1 LNKNQ
6 EFQFRHHSMPASF
19 APTRWTLVVQAQG
32 RTPEARA
39 ALSDLCAACYAPVQE
54 FIRQWLHGADRADDL
69 TQEFFAELL
78 SRGGV
83 EGAVPERGRFRSYL
97 LGAVK
102 HFLSHARERER
113 SQKRG
118 GGVEFHPLDAGVETA
133 DAALPPDAAFDRQ
146 WALTMLGRAL
156 DSLEAQFAAE
166 DKTETFRILKPWL
179 TGEAEKPQSAAA
191 AALGLSETA
200 VKVAIHRLRQ
210 RFRQQL
216 RTELAATLD
225 SAERVDAEMECLL
238 AALA

>member
-1 LNKNQ
+1 
-6 EFQFRHHSMPASF
+6 MPAPAF
-19 APTRWTLVVQAQG
+19 AATRWTLVVQAQG

-39 ALSDLCAACYAPVQE
+39 ALSDLCAAYYTPVQE
-54 FIRQWLHGADRADDL
+54 FIRQWLRGADQADDL
-69 TQEFFAELL
+69 TQEFFAEIL

-83 EGAVPERGRFRSYL
+83 DGAVPERGKFRSFL

-113 SQKRG
+113 TLKRG
-118 GGVEFHPLDAGVETA
+118 GGVEFQPLDAGSDVP

-146 WALTMLGRAL
+146 WALTLLSRAM
-156 DSLEAQFAAE
+156 DALEAQFAVEEKA
-166 DKTETFRILKPWL
+166 DSFRVLKPWL
-179 TGEAEKPQSAAA
+179 TGEAETPQSAAA
-191 AALGLSETA
+191 VALGLSETA

-225 SAERVDAEMECLL
+225 SAAMVEEEMGHLF
-238 AALA
+238 AALS

>member
-1 LNKNQ
+1 
-6 EFQFRHHSMPASF
+6 MPDAF
-19 APTRWTLVVQAQG
+19 AFAATRWTLVVQAQG
-32 RTPEARA
+32 RTPAARA
-39 ALSDLCAACYAPVQE
+39 ALSDLCAAYYAPVQE
-54 FIRQWLHGADRADDL
+54 FIRQWLRGADKADDL

-83 EGAVPERGRFRSYL
+83 DGAVPERGKFRSFL

-102 HFLSHARERER
+102 HFLSHAREREQA
-113 SQKRG
+113 QKRG
-118 GGVEFHPLDAGVETA
+118 GGVEFQPLEAGGGVP

-146 WALTMLGRAL
+146 WALTLLSRAL
-156 DSLEAQFAAE
+156 EALEAQFAAE
-166 DKTETFRILKPWL
+166 EKAVMFRVLKPWL
-179 TGEAEKPQSAAA
+179 TGEAETPQAAAA

-216 RTELAATLD
+216 RAELAATLD
-225 SAERVDAEMECLL
+225 SAEMVEEEMGHLF

>member
-1 LNKNQ
+1 
-6 EFQFRHHSMPASF
+6 MPESAFS
-19 APTRWTLVVQAQG
+19 PTRWTLVVQAQG

-39 ALSDLCAACYAPVQE
+39 ALSDLCAAYYTPVQE
-54 FIRQWLHGADRADDL
+54 FIRQWLRGADKADDW

-83 EGAVPERGRFRSYL
+83 DGAAPCRGKFRSFL

-102 HFLSHARERER
+102 HFLSHARERE
-113 SQKRG
+113 QALKRG
-118 GGVEFHPLDAGVETA
+118 GGVVFQPLDAGAETA

-146 WALTMLGRAL
+146 WALTLLSRTMDA
-156 DSLEAQFAAE
+156 LEAQFVAE
-166 DKTETFRILKPWL
+166 EKAEAFRVLKPWL
-179 TGEAEKPQSAAA
+179 TGDAETPQSAAA

-216 RTELAATLD
+216 RAELAATLD
-225 SAERVDAEMECLL
+225 SAEMVEEEMGHLF

>member
-1 LNKNQ
+1 
-6 EFQFRHHSMPASF
+6 MPAPAF
-19 APTRWTLVVQAQG
+19 AATRWTLVVQAQG

-39 ALSDLCAACYAPVQE
+39 ALSDLCAAYYTPVQE
-54 FIRQWLHGADRADDL
+54 FIRQWLRGADRADDL

-83 EGAVPERGRFRSYL
+83 DGAVRERGKFRSFL

-102 HFLSHARERER
+102 HFLSHAREREHA
-113 SQKRG
+113 QKRG
-118 GGVEFHPLDAGVETA
+118 GSVDFQPLEAGVETP

-146 WALTMLGRAL
+146 WALTLLSRTM

-166 DKTETFRILKPWL
+166 EKAEAFRVLKPWL
-179 TGEAEKPQSAAA
+179 TGEAETPQSAAA
-191 AALGLSETA
+191 AALGLSDTA

-216 RTELAATLD
+216 RAELTATLD
-225 SAERVDAEMECLL
+225 SAAMVEEELGHL
-238 AALA
+238 FAALA